1 MNILTLCCIIW
12 FSLQLLY
19 EIKHF
24 SFVTEFIR
32 LFKWWVHWIALPS
45 VKTAVKSLSKS
56 LLTWI
61 KCLTLP
67 FVVVLVLLHR
77 SEVALNVKY
86 CFNYTFCLNQ
96 EEIKYIFFAFPLWSL
111 YCRWFNME
119 NLREWCFSL
128 EFTVVRLV
136 AHGQFQNMFF
146 TLKGREVFMYKEE
159 HQLALFFHRGTV
171 LVLINKLC

>member
-1 MNILTLCCIIW
+1 MLYYLILSCYMKSIS
-12 FSLQLLY
+12 FSC
-19 EIKHF
+19 
-24 SFVTEFIR
+24 VTEFIR
-32 LFKWWVHWIALPS
+32 FFKWWVHWIALPS

-67 FVVVLVLLHR
+67 FVVVLASLHR
-77 SEVALNVKY
+77 SEVGLNVKY
-86 CFNYTFCLNQ
+86 CFNHTFCLNQ

-111 YCRWFNME
+111 YYRWFNME
-119 NLREWCFSL
+119 NLSDVFHLSL
-128 EFTVVRLV
+128 RLY
-136 AHGQFQNMFF
+136 GLLDSFRICFF

-159 HQLALFFHRGTV
+159 HQLALCFHRGTV